1 MCSLPIGVFDLKS
14 NKSIHFTFFELL
26 KNAMRRKI
34 GEIVQYLYIQRNRNG
49 QALDHKSQIWNN
61 NNLDY
66 FHHIRLAETHE
77 NVCSLR

>member
-1 MCSLPIGVFDLKS
+1 MFALKIMILFFS
-14 NKSIHFTFFELL
+14 RRLEKS
-26 KNAMRRKI
+26 
-34 GEIVQYLYIQRNRNG
+34 YLYIQRNRNG

-77 NVCSLR
+77 NVCSLRKKSENSAMFSTLGI